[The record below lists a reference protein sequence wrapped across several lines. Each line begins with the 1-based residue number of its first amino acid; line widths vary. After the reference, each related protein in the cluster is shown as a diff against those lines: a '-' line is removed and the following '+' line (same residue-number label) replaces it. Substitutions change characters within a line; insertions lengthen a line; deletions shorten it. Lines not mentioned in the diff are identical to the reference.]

1 MRATITVGTMGLM
14 SVFAIMSASD
24 YWPDLT
30 PAQRATTVLSGV
42 TAAGYMLSGVM
53 GSWKDMLESNFDK
66 NVKNFRIDK
75 QAALQFWDISDPKNG
90 LNMKSIDWVD
100 IEYFQE
106 DVMRTMEKEGKKS
119 PPTMSEEEWD
129 KKINEAG
136 DDFNK
141 RKPRVTMQ
149 AKVAV
154 GFAMLAATALSI
166 AFTVTLARAQIGLMW
181 AGMAIE
187 VASVAIGTFGLFAG
201 STLALCIPYIGHVYS
216 IHWRHNCRYMTP
228 DPIPTPDT
236 PNEGRQNDPDGP
248 PPPLLDPANLPW
260 DVDAEGFPAVVIPP
274 GEGFVIRIR
283 GIINSIPKYP
293 DRKNMKGISTLDV
306 IENLSSGDKTLTRM
320 EIQRVE

>member
-1 MRATITVGTMGLM
+1 
-14 SVFAIMSASD
+14 
-24 YWPDLT
+24 
-30 PAQRATTVLSGV
+30 
-42 TAAGYMLSGVM
+42 
-53 GSWKDMLESNFDK
+53 
-66 NVKNFRIDK
+66 
-75 QAALQFWDISDPKNG
+75 
-90 LNMKSIDWVD
+90 
-100 IEYFQE
+100 
-106 DVMRTMEKEGKKS
+106 
-119 PPTMSEEEWD
+119 
-129 KKINEAG
+129 
-136 DDFNK
+136 
-141 RKPRVTMQ
+141 
-149 AKVAV
+149 
-154 GFAMLAATALSI
+154 
-166 AFTVTLARAQIGLMW
+166 MW

-216 IHWRHNCRYMTP
+216 IHWRHNCRCMYHCLNFLRTRQSQEETRTCTNSDRELDQRSYECVIMPDMTP